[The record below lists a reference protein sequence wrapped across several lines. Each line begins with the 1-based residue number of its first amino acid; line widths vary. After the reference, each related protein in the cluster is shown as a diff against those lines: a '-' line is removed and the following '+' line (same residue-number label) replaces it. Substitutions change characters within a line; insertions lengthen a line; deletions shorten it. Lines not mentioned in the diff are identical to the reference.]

1 MNQKKKI
8 KGSTPLISKERI
20 NLAPK
25 EKEKKSGSSKTL
37 PVRPASGTNSQS
49 QSLRRLSQTLEPAT
63 PGKERALEKLR
74 EKQELWMQEVTK
86 KIEKSQRKFLSNIS
100 GDLDR
105 ILIGDY
111 EDTIEGLD
119 SGSAVFSASDDESE
133 EFQAQ
138 AENTPSQAPQKNE
151 YLNVVNLL

>member
-1 MNQKKKI
+1 
-8 KGSTPLISKERI
+8 
-20 NLAPK
+20 
-25 EKEKKSGSSKTL
+25 
-37 PVRPASGTNSQS
+37 VRPASGTNSQS

-138 AENTPSQAPQKNE
+138 AENTPSQAPQKK
-151 YLNVVNLL
+151 